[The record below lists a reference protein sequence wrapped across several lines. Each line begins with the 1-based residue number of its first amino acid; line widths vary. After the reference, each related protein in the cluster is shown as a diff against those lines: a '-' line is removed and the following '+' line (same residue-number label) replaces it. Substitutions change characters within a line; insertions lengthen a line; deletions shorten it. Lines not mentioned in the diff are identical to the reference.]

1 MLLKCLPGV
10 QDAIRRKR
18 LPALYE
24 EWLENTLETS
34 RIRMIPQLR
43 PRNVPRP
50 APRPVSEPER
60 VNPEA
65 DILTEQT
72 E

>member
-1 MLLKCLPGV
+1 MFAGV

-43 PRNVPRP
+43 PRNVHRP